1 MSDNQLAYQYG
12 YLTITGEGD
21 ALQLIEHYQL
31 RRAEGWNAGQIAED
45 RYQFECMCIRINL
58 GLLELNSAEFWWTP
72 LKHLTVTL
80 NTMPATLQRTLHVAT
95 HGASCQNAGFYLS
108 RENIRLL
115 ARLNTAF
122 HLHGYRDADDGHDFP
137 YTKILAP
144 ALIPYQAGEQAS
156 FYISSALYSSD
167 QLQALISLPTEKQYS
182 KGDIKRYH
190 PVSQQPIYQTIS
202 RIEIKSRLPATA
214 CIVEHVEALLNLLES
229 QQAQLWQMAQ
239 DYHIEF
245 GISATGYVTNPHNRH
260 FSARLIARLAAL
272 GTDLDIDF
280 CFSNSF

>member
-31 RRAEGWNAGQIAED
+31 RRAEGWNAGEIAED

-58 GLLELNSAEFWWTP
+58 GLLELDNAEFWWAS

-80 NTMPATLQRTLHVAT
+80 NTMPATLQRTLHVVT
-95 HGASCQNAGFYLS
+95 HGANSQNAGFYLS

-115 ARLNTAF
+115 ARLNTAL
-122 HLHGYRDADDGHDFP
+122 HVHGYQDADDGHDFP
-137 YTKILAP
+137 YTRVLTP
-144 ALIPYQAGEQAS
+144 ALIPHQAGEQAS
-156 FYISSALYSSD
+156 FYISSALYHSE
-167 QLQALISLPTEKQYS
+167 QLQALINLPSEKQYS
-182 KGDIKRYH
+182 KGDIKRYD
-190 PVSQQPIYQTIS
+190 PVRQQPIYQTIS
-202 RIEIKSRLPATA
+202 RIEIKSGLPATA

-245 GISATGYVTNPHNRH
+245 GITASGYMSNPHKR
-260 FSARLIARLAAL
+260 FFPAQTIERLAKL
-272 GTDLDIDF
+272 GLILDCDF
-280 CFSNSF
+280 YFNDSF